1 LCELID
7 PSFPS
12 AAISK
17 RVKSRSEIIAVRVQA
32 HVESDLSH
40 PLIVTKQRGKA
51 RDFEPVDSKTRT
63 VESVLENG
71 RGIRRVE
78 GRSDLSML

>member
-1 LCELID
+1 MCELID

-40 PLIVTKQRGKA
+40 PFIVTKQRGKA